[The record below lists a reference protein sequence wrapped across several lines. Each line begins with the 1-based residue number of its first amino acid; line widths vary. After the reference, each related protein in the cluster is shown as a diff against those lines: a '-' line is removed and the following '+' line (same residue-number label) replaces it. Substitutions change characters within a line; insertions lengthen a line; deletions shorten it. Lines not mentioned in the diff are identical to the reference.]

1 MNTKHT
7 AVNNSAEGQI
17 IKDLT
22 TPPPNVAAPILALAF
37 VIESIDLCNLSRLV
51 VATNEGDPFRIADF
65 QSE

>member
-37 VIESIDLCNLSRLV
+37 VIESMVYRS
-51 VATNEGDPFRIADF
+51 
-65 QSE
+65 